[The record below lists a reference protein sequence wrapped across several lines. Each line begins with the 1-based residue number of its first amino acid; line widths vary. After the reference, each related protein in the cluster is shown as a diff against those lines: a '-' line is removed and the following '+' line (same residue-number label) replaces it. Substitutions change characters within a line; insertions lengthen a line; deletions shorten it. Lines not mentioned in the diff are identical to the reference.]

1 MQTPYRAAALHA
13 AAMQYGGSLMSIFL
27 VLDVLLILL
36 IALFTPIGYWRGPV
50 KELFVTLGVLFGIL
64 LADFWA
70 RPWGRDVGDLSDLTD
85 GSGAFII
92 AMSFLVASTFILG
105 YGLGAALGP
114 AYHSTEA
121 RILGACIAA
130 LNGTL
135 LLSFAL
141 QYVRLY
147 LLSDSN
153 EESLNDS
160 FVSQFLLDQIGW
172 ILMIAAAIAVP
183 ILLYILISGRR
194 AYELIYDDGYDDDAQ
209 PAPAVAYE
217 RTRTANAAT
226 LPPRVPGPP
235 RERDARAYKAEA
247 EPRQRR
253 ATAETRPLIVDEP
266 RQTAEPTPLLRDT
279 TPDDSK
285 EAFTDTDPHIVIPA
299 EARRPAQPEP
309 PPEPPRAAP
318 PEPAQPE
325 PEQPAPT
332 PAPTP
337 PASSSSNTDLAPGY
351 DRCRTCHAVLAPGV
365 SICPNCGTLR

>member
-1 MQTPYRAAALHA
+1 
-13 AAMQYGGSLMSIFL
+13 MSIFL

-50 KELFVTLGVLFGIL
+50 KELLVTLGVLFGIL

-70 RPWGRDVGDLSDLTD
+70 RPWGRDLSDLTDLTD
-85 GSGAFII
+85 GSGAFIV
-92 AMSFLVASTFILG
+92 AMSFLVAATFIIG

-121 RILGACIAA
+121 RLLGAFIAA

-147 LLSDSN
+147 LLSDAN
-153 EESLNDS
+153 EESLDDS

-172 ILMIAAAIAVP
+172 VLMFTAIVAVP
-183 ILLYILISGRR
+183 VLLYILISGRR
-194 AYELIYDDGYDDDAQ
+194 AYELIYEDEVEYAPPPATAYD
-209 PAPAVAYE
+209 
-217 RTRTANAAT
+217 RRRTASAATAT

-235 RERDARAYKAEA
+235 REREARAYKAEP

-253 ATAETRPLIVDEP
+253 AAAETRPLVVDEP
-266 RQTAEPTPLLRDT
+266 RETAEPEPMLLSTHEPEPREF
-279 TPDDSK
+279 S
-285 EAFTDTDPHIVIPA
+285 DTDPHIVIPA
-299 EARRPAQPEP
+299 EARRTEPQPETTP
-309 PPEPPRAAP
+309 PTPADEDEPPA
-318 PEPAQPE
+318 EPVETE
-325 PEQPAPT
+325 PETSAPT
-332 PAPTP
+332 PDNEHQ
-337 PASSSSNTDLAPGY
+337 SDLAPGY
-351 DRCRTCHAVLAPGV
+351 ERCRTCHAVLAPGV

>member
-1 MQTPYRAAALHA
+1 
-13 AAMQYGGSLMSIFL
+13 MSIFL

-70 RPWGRDVGDLSDLTD
+70 RPWGRDLSDFSDLTD
-85 GSGAFII
+85 GSGAFIV

-105 YGLGAALGP
+105 YGTGAALGP

-121 RILGACIAA
+121 RLLGACIAA

-147 LLSDSN
+147 LLSDAN
-153 EESLNDS
+153 EESLDDS
-160 FVSQFLLDQIGW
+160 NVSQFLLDHVGW
-172 ILMIAAAIAVP
+172 ILMITAIVAVP
-183 ILLYILISGRR
+183 VLLYILISGRR
-194 AYELIYDDGYDDDAQ
+194 AYELIFEDSYDDYPQ
-209 PAPAVAYE
+209 PQPSVSYE
-217 RTRTANAAT
+217 RARTANAATST

-235 RERDARAYKAEA
+235 RESDSRAYKAEP

-253 ATAETRPLIVDEP
+253 AAAETRPLIVDEP
-266 RQTAEPTPLLRDT
+266 RQTAEPEPLLLDTSIGESRDG
-279 TPDDSK
+279 
-285 EAFTDTDPHIVIPA
+285 FNDTDPHIVIPA
-299 EARRPAQPEP
+299 EARRPDQPEP
-309 PPEPPRAAP
+309 VPMPEPPQEPEPPAPQAAT
-318 PEPAQPE
+318 PEPAPE
-325 PEQPAPT
+325 PEPPAPGN
-332 PAPTP
+332 AR
-337 PASSSSNTDLAPGY
+337 ASDLAPGY
-351 DRCRTCHAVLAPGV
+351 ERCRTCHAVLAPGV

>member
-1 MQTPYRAAALHA
+1 
-13 AAMQYGGSLMSIFL
+13 MSIFL

-50 KELFVTLGVLFGIL
+50 KELFVTLGVLYGIL

-70 RPWGRDVGDLSDLTD
+70 RPWGRDLSEFSDLTA
-85 GSGAFII
+85 GSGAFIV

-105 YGLGAALGP
+105 YGIGAALGP

-121 RILGACIAA
+121 RLLGASIAA

-147 LLSDSN
+147 LLSDAN

-172 ILMIAAAIAVP
+172 ILMITAIIAVP
-183 ILLYILISGRR
+183 VLLYILISGRR
-194 AYELIYDDGYDDDAQ
+194 AYELIFDDGYDEV
-209 PAPAVAYE
+209 PLAVAVPAYD
-217 RTRTANAAT
+217 RARTANAPTSA
-226 LPPRVPGPP
+226 LPPRVPGQP
-235 RERDARAYKAEA
+235 RESDARAYKAEPEA
-247 EPRQRR
+247 APRQ
-253 ATAETRPLIVDEP
+253 AAAETRPLIVDEP
-266 RQTAEPTPLLRDT
+266 RQTAEPEPLLLDT
-279 TPDDSK
+279 SVEDARSG
-285 EAFTDTDPHIVIPA
+285 FNDTDPHIVIPA
-299 EARRPAQPEP
+299 EARKPAQPQPTREP
-309 PPEPPRAAP
+309 EPVKEPSPPEAAAVRPEPVSEPEPPKTAPARA
-318 PEPAQPE
+318 
-325 PEQPAPT
+325 
-332 PAPTP
+332 
-337 PASSSSNTDLAPGY
+337 SDLAPGY

>member
-1 MQTPYRAAALHA
+1 
-13 AAMQYGGSLMSIFL
+13 MSIFL

-36 IALFTPIGYWRGPV
+36 IALFTPIGFWRGPV
-50 KELFVTLGVLFGIL
+50 KELFVTLGVIFGIL

-70 RPWGRDVGDLSDLTD
+70 RPWGRDLSDLSDLTD

-105 YGLGAALGP
+105 YGIGAALGP

-147 LLSDSN
+147 LLSDAN

-160 FVSQFLLDQIGW
+160 YVSQFLLDQIGW
-172 ILMIAAAIAVP
+172 ILMVTAVIAVP
-183 ILLYILISGRR
+183 VLLYILISGRR
-194 AYELIYDDGYDDDAQ
+194 AYELIFDDSYDDYPQ
-209 PAPAVAYE
+209 PRPSVTYE

-226 LPPRVPGPP
+226 SALPPRVPGLP
-235 RERDARAYKAEA
+235 RESDARAYKAEP
-247 EPRQRR
+247 EPRPQR
-253 ATAETRPLIVDEP
+253 ATAETRPLVVDEP
-266 RQTAEPTPLLRDT
+266 LQTAEPVPLLLDT
-279 TPDDSK
+279 STDESRGG
-285 EAFTDTDPHIVIPA
+285 FNDTDPHIVIPA
-299 EARRPAQPEP
+299 EARRPAKSEQE
-309 PPEPPRAAP
+309 AP
-318 PEPAQPE
+318 TKQDE
-325 PEQPAPT
+325 PEQPAP
-332 PAPTP
+332 PAPAVAAQEPAPAAEPEP
-337 PASSSSNTDLAPGY
+337 PDPSKTRTSDLAPGY
-351 DRCRTCHAVLAPGV
+351 ERCRTCHAVLAPGV

>member
-1 MQTPYRAAALHA
+1 
-13 AAMQYGGSLMSIFL
+13 MSIFL

-70 RPWGRDVGDLSDLTD
+70 RPWGRDLSDFSDLTD
-85 GSGAFII
+85 GSGAFIV

-105 YGLGAALGP
+105 YGIGAALGP
-114 AYHSTEA
+114 AYHSTGA
-121 RILGACIAA
+121 RILGALIAA

-147 LLSDSN
+147 LLSDAN

-172 ILMIAAAIAVP
+172 ILMITAMIAVP
-183 ILLYILISGRR
+183 VLLYILISGRR
-194 AYELIYDDGYDDDAQ
+194 AYELIFEDGYDDYQQPQ
-209 PAPAVAYE
+209 PAASYE

-226 LPPRVPGPP
+226 SALPPRVPGPP
-235 RERDARAYKAEA
+235 GERDTRTYKSEP

-266 RQTAEPTPLLRDT
+266 RQTAEPEPLLIDTGAEAARDG
-279 TPDDSK
+279 
-285 EAFTDTDPHIVIPA
+285 FNDTDPHIVIPA

-309 PPEPPRAAP
+309 ASEPDKPEEPTSPVPQAATPQPASEPEPS
-318 PEPAQPE
+318 
-325 PEQPAPT
+325 T
-332 PAPTP
+332 PGNART
-337 PASSSSNTDLAPGY
+337 SDLAPGY
-351 DRCRTCHAVLAPGV
+351 ERCRTCHAVLAPGV